1 MRLLSLYRG
10 GSFRANTREMT
21 KIFSPRDANNYDVN
35 NRRRTPSFFLKSSS
49 SYLALWVVLALF
61 FCSLF
66 IFSIY
71 FNGVRKTLNGMEIHS
86 SASSS
91 VVAQSSSSNTSNS
104 DIAEGE
110 IYVNTD
116 EYDEELLRMVQER
129 KKKGSKRGKIAWL
142 MR

>member
-1 MRLLSLYRG
+1 MRLRSLYRG
-10 GSFRANTREMT
+10 SSFRANTREMT